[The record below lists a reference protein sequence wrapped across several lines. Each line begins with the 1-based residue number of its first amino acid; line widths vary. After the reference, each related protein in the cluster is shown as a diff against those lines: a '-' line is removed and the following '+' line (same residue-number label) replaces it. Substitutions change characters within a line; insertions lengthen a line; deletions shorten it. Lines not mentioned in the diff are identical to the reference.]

1 MKKVFAMVIRKTPA
15 EVASM
20 RKAGRVLAGLLKEL
34 AGLIRPGLT
43 TGEIDRF
50 AEKYIRGCGATPS
63 FKGLY
68 GFPASAC
75 VSVNDEVV
83 HGIPGSRRLREGD
96 IVSVDVGAM
105 VDGFHGD
112 SAVTFPVGKVSDE
125 AMRLLRVTEESLY
138 KGIQQARA
146 GKRVVDISRAIQEHV
161 ESHGFSV
168 VRALAGHGIGRSVH
182 EEPRIPNFVIRND
195 PGPELRPGA
204 TLAIEPMVNA
214 GGFDVVTLD
223 DNWTVVTRDG
233 SLSAHFEHTVAVT
246 SDGPEILTAL

>member
-1 MKKVFAMVIRKTPA
+1 MVICKSSA

-20 RKAGRVLAGLLKEL
+20 RKAGRVLAGLLEEL
-34 AGLIRPGLT
+34 AGFIRPGLT
-43 TGEIDRF
+43 TGEIDTF
-50 AEKYIRGCGATPS
+50 VEKYIRGCGAAPS

-75 VSVNDEVV
+75 ISVNDEVV
-83 HGIPGSRRLREGD
+83 HGIPGSRCLREGD

-112 SAVTFPVGKVSDE
+112 SAVTLPVGDVSGE
-125 AMRLLRVTEESLY
+125 AVRLLRVTRESLY
-138 KGIQQARA
+138 KGIEQARV
-146 GKRVVDISRAIQEHV
+146 GNRVVDISRAIQKHV

-182 EEPRIPNFVIRND
+182 EEPRVPNFVMRHE
-195 PGPELRPGA
+195 PGPELKAGA

-246 SDGPEILTAL
+246 QDGPEILTAL

>member
-1 MKKVFAMVIRKTPA
+1 MRKVAPMVICKTPQ
-15 EVASM
+15 ELASM
-20 RKAGRVLAGLLKEL
+20 RKAGRILAELLQAL
-34 AGLIRPGLT
+34 RGLIKPGIT
-43 TGEIDRF
+43 TEDIDRF
-50 AEKYIRGCGATPS
+50 AEKHIRASGAAPS

-83 HGIPGSRRLREGD
+83 HGIPGRRVLVEGD

-105 VDGFHGD
+105 VEGYHSD
-112 SAVTFPVGKVSDE
+112 AAMTYPVGKVPGG
-125 AMRLLRVTEESLY
+125 AMHLLKVTEESLY
-138 KGIQQARA
+138 LGIEQARA
-146 GKRVVDISRAIQEHV
+146 GRRVADISRAIQKHV
-161 ESHGFSV
+161 ESGGLSV

-182 EEPRIPNFVIRND
+182 EEPRVPNFVIHGE
-195 PGPELRPGA
+195 PGPHLRPGA

-214 GGFDVVTLD
+214 GDFEVMTLE

-246 SDGPEILTAL
+246 SSGPEILTRL

>member
-1 MKKVFAMVIRKTPA
+1 MVIRKTPA
-15 EVASM
+15 EIASM

-50 AEKYIRGCGATPS
+50 AEDYIRSCGAVPS

-68 GFPASAC
+68 GYPASAC

-83 HGIPGSRRLREGD
+83 HGIPGSRRLRDGD

-112 SAVTFPVGKVSDE
+112 SAVTFPVGDVSNE

-138 KGIQQARA
+138 QGIQQARP
-146 GKRVVDISRAIQEHV
+146 GKRVIDISRAIQEHV

-182 EEPRIPNFVIRND
+182 EEPRVPNFVVRND
-195 PGPELRPGA
+195 PGPELRSGA

-214 GGFDVVTLD
+214 GGFDVLTLD

>member
-1 MKKVFAMVIRKTPA
+1 MVIRKTPV
-15 EVASM
+15 EIASM
-20 RKAGRVLAGLLKEL
+20 RKAGRVLARLLKEL
-34 AGLIRPGLT
+34 AGLIKPGLT

-50 AEKYIRGCGATPS
+50 AEAYIRGCGAVPS

-83 HGIPGSRRLREGD
+83 HGIPGGRRLREGD

-105 VDGFHGD
+105 VDGLHGD
-112 SAVTFPVGKVSDE
+112 CAATFAVGEVPDE
-125 AMRLLRVTEESLY
+125 TVRLLRVTEESLY
-138 KGIQQARA
+138 QGIQQACP

-161 ESHGFSV
+161 EANGFSV

-182 EEPRIPNFVIRND
+182 EEPRIPNFVVRND

-214 GGFDVVTLD
+214 GSHDVLTLD

>member
-1 MKKVFAMVIRKTPA
+1 MRKVAPMVIRKTPA
-15 EVASM
+15 EIASM
-20 RKAGRVLAGLLKEL
+20 RKAGLVLAGLLKEL
-34 AGLIRPGLT
+34 ADFIRPGIT
-43 TGEIDRF
+43 TGDIDRF
-50 AEKYIRGCGATPS
+50 AEDYIRARGAVPS

-75 VSVNDEVV
+75 ISVNDEVV

-112 SAVTFPVGKVSDE
+112 SAVTFPVGKVSAD
-125 AMRLLRVTEESLY
+125 AVRLLRVTEESLY
-138 KGIQQARA
+138 KGIEQALP
-146 GKRVVDISRAIQEHV
+146 GKRIVDISRAIQEHV

-182 EEPRIPNFVIRND
+182 EEPRVPNFVVRGD

-214 GGFDVVTLD
+214 GSFDVVTLD

>member
-1 MKKVFAMVIRKTPA
+1 MVTCKTPG
-15 EVASM
+15 EIASM

-34 AGLIRPGLT
+34 AGIVRPGLT
-43 TGEIDRF
+43 TGDIDRF
-50 AEKYIRGCGATPS
+50 VEKYIRGCGAAPS

-83 HGIPGSRRLREGD
+83 HGIPGERRLREGD

-105 VDGFHGD
+105 VDGLHGD
-112 SAVTFPVGKVSDE
+112 SAMTFPVGTVSHE
-125 AMRLLRVTEESLY
+125 AMRLLWVTEESLY
-138 KGIQQARA
+138 KGVEQARA
-146 GKRVVDISRAIQEHV
+146 GRRVVDVSRAVQEHV

-182 EEPRIPNFVIRND
+182 EEPRVPNFVIRHD
-195 PGPELRPGA
+195 PGPELKPGA

-214 GGFDVVTLD
+214 GDFEVVTLD